1 MVPLLDL
8 DGQYRPLREQL
19 LAAIARVC
27 DSQRFIGGP
36 EVEGFEREMA
46 EYLGVPHAVGLS
58 SGTDALLVALM
69 ALGIGPGDEVITPT
83 FSFFAT
89 AGAVSRVGATPKF
102 VDIDPLTYNI
112 DPAAAAAA
120 ITSRTRA
127 IIPVHLYG
135 QCADMDPI
143 LEDARRRGIAVI
155 EDAAQA
161 IGAKYKGRPAGSMG
175 TAGCFSFFP
184 SKNLGAFGDAGLLT
198 TNDETLAG
206 EVRLLRNHGA
216 EPKYFHKRIGG
227 NFRLDA
233 LQAAVLRVKL
243 PHLEGWS
250 ARRRE
255 NADRYDRLFRES
267 AAMGRITLPARNPD
281 CHHIFNQYVG
291 SYDLAFVRR
300 SPGGQLVRRDV
311 RIILNPKG
319 SNRVGAQIVVDAP
332 RHGSGQADTVVAGWA
347 ADLDSPVDRGIDL
360 LHVWAYPVAQGSG
373 QAGGDPV
380 FVGEASYGGD
390 RPDVAAVYG
399 DRFRA
404 TGYGIRVQGLD
415 PGAYDLAIFGWSSAK
430 RTWLAAKVVRVDV
443 R

>member
-1 MVPLLDL
+1 MVALLDL
-8 DGQYRPLREQL
+8 QGQYRPLREQV

-46 EYLGVPHAVGLS
+46 EYLGVPYAVGLS

-89 AGAVSRVGATPKF
+89 AGAISRVGATPKL
-102 VDIDPLTYNI
+102 VDIDPLTYNV
-112 DPAAAAAA
+112 DPQAA
-120 ITSRTRA
+120 IAAISPRTRA

-135 QCADMDPI
+135 QCADMDPL
-143 LEDARRRGIAVI
+143 LETAERCGVPVI

-161 IGAKYKGRPAGSMG
+161 LGAAYKGRQAGSMG
-175 TAGCFSFFP
+175 KAGCFSFFP

-198 TNDETLAG
+198 TGDEAFAR

-255 NADRYDRLFRES
+255 NADRYDRLFADS
-267 AAMGRITLPARNPD
+267 PAADRITRPATHPD
-281 CHHIFNQYVG
+281 CRHIFNQYIIRVASHDVG
-291 SYDLAFVRR
+291 RDAVRAR
-300 SPGGQLVRRDV
+300 LE
-311 RIILNPKG
+311 
-319 SNRVGAQIVVDAP
+319 A
-332 RHGSGQADTVVAGWA
+332 AGIGTE
-347 ADLDSPVDRGIDL
+347 VY
-360 LHVWAYPVAQGSG
+360 YPVPFHLQQCFAPLGYRQGDFPVAEAAAAETLALPIYSELTEAQQREVVTAVTG
-373 QAGGDPV
+373 AV
-380 FVGEASYGGD
+380 A
-390 RPDVAAVYG
+390 RP
-399 DRFRA
+399 
-404 TGYGIRVQGLD
+404 T
-415 PGAYDLAIFGWSSAK
+415 
-430 RTWLAAKVVRVDV
+430 
-443 R
+443 